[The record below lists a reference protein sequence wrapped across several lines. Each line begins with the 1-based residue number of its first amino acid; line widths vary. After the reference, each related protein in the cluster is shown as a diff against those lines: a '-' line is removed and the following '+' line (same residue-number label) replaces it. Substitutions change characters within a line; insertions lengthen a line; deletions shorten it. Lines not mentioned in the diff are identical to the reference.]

1 MNMNATKPLLGF
13 WQIWNMCFGFLGI
26 QFGFAL
32 QNANVGRIFQTL
44 GAKVDELPILFLAAP
59 VTGLLIQ
66 PLIGYMSD
74 KTWTFLGRRRP
85 YFLTGAILAT
95 IALFV
100 MPNCTLLWLTVI
112 CLWLLN
118 SAINI
123 AMEPFRSF
131 VCDMLPNEQRTK
143 AFAMQAFFIG
153 IGSVV
158 ASALPWIFTNWLG
171 VSNTAPAGEIP
182 NSVIYSFYLG
192 GAAFISAVLVTV
204 ITTPEYSPLQLD
216 AFEQSQL
223 ASKSANTSKPKEQKI
238 LRSTQGFFTHGLIW
252 LAIGIL
258 LSIGVFEFELTHELY
273 VLTIGTMVF
282 GALQILT
289 GHLQNTQR
297 SSNGLCEVMNDLIG
311 MPKAM
316 RQLALVQFYSWF
328 ALFSMWIYTISAVT
342 EYHYGTT
349 DTTSAI
355 YNEGANWVGI
365 LFASYNAFSALA
377 AFIIPMITRVT
388 SRKTAHMINLCLGGI
403 GLISFY
409 FIQDPKLLIIS
420 MIGVGFAWASILS
433 MPYAI
438 LAGSLPANKA
448 GIYMGIFNLFITIP
462 QILASTI
469 LGLMV
474 RELFHDKAIL
484 ALVCGGV
491 AMILAA
497 ISTLWVEDTES

>member
-1 MNMNATKPLLGF
+1 MNNDNRKPYLGF

-59 VTGLLIQ
+59 VTGLLMQ
-66 PLIGYMSD
+66 PLIGYASD
-74 KTWTFLGRRRP
+74 KTWTRLGRRRP

-100 MPNCTLLWLTVI
+100 MPNSTILWFTVI

-123 AMEPFRSF
+123 AMEPYRSF

-143 AFAMQAFFIG
+143 GFAMQAFFIG
-153 IGSVV
+153 IGSVI
-158 ASALPWIFTNWLG
+158 ASALPWIFTNLLG
-171 VSNTAPAGEIP
+171 VSNTAPAGQIP
-182 NSVIYSFYLG
+182 DSVIYSFYLG
-192 GAAFISAVLVTV
+192 GGAFISAILVTV
-204 ITTPEYSPLQLD
+204 FTTREYSP
-216 AFEQSQL
+216 SQL
-223 ASKSANTSKPKEQKI
+223 ANFERMELTTEKKMLSETKKRFSAKQFS
-238 LRSTQGFFTHGLIW
+238 THGIIWMIVGLIF
-252 LAIGIL
+252 
-258 LSIGVFEFELTHELY
+258 SISVYELKLTHELY
-273 VLTIGTMVF
+273 VLTIGIILF
-282 GALQILT
+282 GILQLVTSLLLT
-289 GHLQNTQR
+289 NGHEE
-297 SSNGLCEVMNDLIG
+297 NGLCEVMNDLIG

-316 RQLALVQFYSWF
+316 RQLAVVQFFSWF
-328 ALFSMWIYTISAVT
+328 SLFSMWIYCISAVT
-342 EYHYGTT
+342 EFHYGSV
-349 DTTSAI
+349 DTTSNL

-365 LFASYNAFSALA
+365 LFASYNAFAALA
-377 AFIIPMITRVT
+377 AFVIPVIA
-388 SRKTAHMINLCLGGI
+388 RKTNRKIAHMINLSLGGL

-409 FIQDPKLLIIS
+409 FIKDPMLLLIS
-420 MIGVGFAWASILS
+420 MVGVGFAWASILS

-474 RELFHDKAIL
+474 RELFAGKAIL
-484 ALVCGGV
+484 ALVCGGI
-491 AMILAA
+491 AMMLAA
-497 ISTLWVEDTES
+497 LATLLVDDNED

>member
-1 MNMNATKPLLGF
+1 MNNNSTKPILSY

-74 KTWTFLGRRRP
+74 KTWTRLGRRRP
-85 YFLTGAILAT
+85 YFLFGAILAT
-95 IALFV
+95 LALFV
-100 MPNCTLLWLTVI
+100 MPNCTALWLTVI

-171 VSNTAPAGEIP
+171 VSNTAPAGQIP
-182 NSVIYSFYLG
+182 DSVVYSFYLG

-204 ITTPEYSPLQLD
+204 ITTPEYTPEQLD
-216 AFEQSQL
+216 VFERNEPVSAS
-223 ASKSANTSKPKEQKI
+223 ASKQPTI
-238 LRSTQGFFTHGLIW
+238 LRRSQDFFTHGFIW
-252 LAIGIL
+252 LAIGVV
-258 LSIGVFEFELTHELY
+258 LSIGVFQFNLTHELY
-273 VLTIGTMVF
+273 VLTGGIIVF
-282 GALQILT
+282 GLLQLAT
-289 GHLQNTQR
+289 GYLQKIQR
-297 SSNGLCEVMNDLIG
+297 GDNGLCEVMNDLIA

-349 DTTSAI
+349 DTTSPL

-365 LFASYNAFSALA
+365 LFASYNAFAALA
-377 AFIIPMITRVT
+377 AFAIPFMTKLT
-388 SRKTAHMINLCLGGI
+388 NRKIAHMINLCLGGA

-474 RELFHDKAIL
+474 RELFQGKAIL

-497 ISTLWVEDTES
+497 VSTLWVDDKED

>member
-1 MNMNATKPLLGF
+1 MTKSTHQKPLLNF

-32 QNANVGRIFQTL
+32 QNANIGRIFQTL

-59 VTGLLIQ
+59 VTGLLMQ

-74 KTWTFLGRRRP
+74 KTWTSLGRRRP

-95 IALFV
+95 LALLI
-100 MPNCTLLWLTVI
+100 MPNSNLLWVTVI
-112 CLWLLN
+112 FLWILN

-123 AMEPFRSF
+123 SMEPYRSF

-143 AFAMQAFFIG
+143 GFAMQAFFIG
-153 IGSVV
+153 VGSII
-158 ASALPWIFTNWLG
+158 ASALPWIFTNLLG

-204 ITTPEYSPLQLD
+204 FTTKEYSP
-216 AFEQSQL
+216 EQL
-223 ASKSANTSKPKEQKI
+223 ANFEATELIKNKDNATEVKKI
-238 LRSTQGFFTHGLIW
+238 FSTQDFFNQGIIW
-252 LAIGIL
+252 LVVGAL
-258 LSIGVFEFELTHELY
+258 CSLGVFEFNLTHDLY
-273 VLTIGTMVF
+273 VLTGGVILF
-282 GALQILT
+282 GALQLFT
-289 GHLQNTQR
+289 GFLQHR
-297 SSNGLCEVMNDLIG
+297 GHKENGLCEVMNDLIG

-316 RQLALVQFYSWF
+316 RQLAVVQFFSWF
-328 ALFSMWIYTISAVT
+328 ALFSMWIYSISAVT
-342 EYHYGTT
+342 EYHYGST
-349 DTTSAI
+349 DTTSVI

-365 LFASYNAFSALA
+365 LFASYNAFAALA
-377 AFIIPMITRVT
+377 AFVIPVIARKT
-388 SRKTAHMINLCLGGI
+388 SRKIAHMINLCMGGL

-409 FIQDPKLLIIS
+409 FIKDPNLLLFS

-438 LAGSLPANKA
+438 LAGSLPAKKA

-474 RELFHDKAIL
+474 RELFAGKTIL
-484 ALVCGGV
+484 ALVCGGI

-497 ISTLWVEDTES
+497 LTTLLVDDKAD

>member
-1 MNMNATKPLLGF
+1 MNNNNTKPILSY

-74 KTWTFLGRRRP
+74 KTWTRLGRRRP
-85 YFLTGAILAT
+85 YFLFGAILAT
-95 IALFV
+95 LALFI
-100 MPNCTLLWLTVI
+100 MPNCTALWLTVI

-171 VSNTAPAGEIP
+171 VSNTAPAGQIP
-182 NSVIYSFYLG
+182 DSVVYSFYLG

-204 ITTPEYSPLQLD
+204 ITTPEYTPEQLET
-216 AFEQSQL
+216 FERNEL
-223 ASKSANTSKPKEQKI
+223 AHTNTSKQPEI
-238 LRSTQGFFTHGLIW
+238 LRHSQDFFTHGFIW
-252 LAIGIL
+252 LAIGMV
-258 LSIGVFEFELTHELY
+258 LSIAVFQFNLTHELY
-273 VLTIGTMVF
+273 VLTGGIIVF
-282 GALQILT
+282 GLLQITT
-289 GHLQNTQR
+289 GYLQKTQR
-297 SSNGLCEVMNDLIG
+297 GDNGLCEVMNDLIA

-349 DTTSAI
+349 DTTSPL

-365 LFASYNAFSALA
+365 LFSSYNAFAALA
-377 AFIIPMITRVT
+377 AFVIPFIA
-388 SRKTAHMINLCLGGI
+388 RKTNRKIAHMINLCLGGA

-474 RELFHDKAIL
+474 RELFQGKAIL

-491 AMILAA
+491 ALFLAA
-497 ISTLWVEDTES
+497 VSTLWVDDKED

>member
-1 MNMNATKPLLGF
+1 MVANMNNFLTQKPTLGF
-13 WQIWNMCFGFLGI
+13 WKIWNMCFGFLGI

-59 VTGLLIQ
+59 VTGLLMQ

-74 KTWTFLGRRRP
+74 KTWIRLGRRRP
-85 YFLTGAILAT
+85 YFLSGAILAT
-95 IALFV
+95 LALFI
-100 MPNCTLLWLTVI
+100 MPNSTALWFTVI
-112 CLWLLN
+112 TLWLLN

-143 AFAMQAFFIG
+143 GFAMQAFFIG

-158 ASALPWIFTNWLG
+158 ASALPWIFTNLLG
-171 VSNTAPAGEIP
+171 VNNTAPAGEIP
-182 NSVIYSFYLG
+182 DSVVYSFYLG

-204 ITTPEYSPLQLD
+204 ISTKEYSP
-216 AFEQSQL
+216 EQL
-223 ASKSANTSKPKEQKI
+223 AQFERQDPAIATPATSNTKSHYNF
-238 LRSTQGFFTHGLIW
+238 LMHGMIW
-252 LAIGIL
+252 LIL
-258 LSIGVFEFELTHELY
+258 GLATSFLVFTFKLTHELY
-273 VLTIGTMVF
+273 VLTGGLCVF
-282 GALQILT
+282 GVLQLVT
-289 GHLQNTQR
+289 HSLQKNQKTH
-297 SSNGLCEVMNDLIG
+297 NGLCEVMTDLIG

-316 RQLALVQFYSWF
+316 RQLAVVQFFSWF
-328 ALFSMWIYTISAVT
+328 SLFSMWIYSIPAVT
-342 EYHYGTT
+342 EFHYGST

-377 AFIIPMITRVT
+377 AIVIPFIA
-388 SRKTAHMINLCLGGI
+388 RKTNRKIAHLINLCLGGI

-409 FIQDPKLLIIS
+409 FIKDPLLLIVS

-474 RELFHDKAIL
+474 RELFSGKAIL
-484 ALVCGGV
+484 AIVCGGV
-491 AMILAA
+491 AMIIAG
-497 ISTLWVEDTES
+497 ITTLLVEDKHN

>member
-1 MNMNATKPLLGF
+1 
-13 WQIWNMCFGFLGI
+13 MCFGFLGI

-59 VTGLLIQ
+59 VTGLLMQ

-74 KTWTFLGRRRP
+74 KTWTRLGRRRP
-85 YFLTGAILAT
+85 YFLSGAILAT
-95 IALFV
+95 LALFI
-100 MPNCTLLWLTVI
+100 MPNSTALWFTVI
-112 CLWLLN
+112 MLWLLN

-123 AMEPFRSF
+123 SMEPFRSF

-143 AFAMQAFFIG
+143 GFAMQAFFIG
-153 IGSVV
+153 IGSVI
-158 ASALPWIFTNWLG
+158 ASALPWIFTNLLG

-182 NSVIYSFYLG
+182 DSVVYSFYLG

-204 ITTPEYSPLQLD
+204 ISTKEYSSDQLIQ
-216 AFEQSQL
+216 FENNDIAAAK
-223 ASKSANTSKPKEQKI
+223 ASPAKTNTTANYNF
-238 LRSTQGFFTHGLIW
+238 LLHGIIW
-252 LAIGIL
+252 LFAGL
-258 LSIGVFEFELTHELY
+258 LCSFVVFTLNLTHELY
-273 VLTIGTMVF
+273 VLTGGLVLF
-282 GALQILT
+282 GALQLAT
-289 GHLQNTQR
+289 NNLQKSQKTDH
-297 SSNGLCEVMNDLIG
+297 GLYEVMIDLIY

-316 RQLALVQFYSWF
+316 RQLAVVQFFSWF
-328 ALFSMWIYTISAVT
+328 ALFSMWIYSIAAVT
-342 EYHYGTT
+342 EFHYGST
-349 DTTSAI
+349 DTTSPL

-377 AFIIPMITRVT
+377 AFIIPVIA
-388 SRKTAHMINLCLGGI
+388 RKTNRKIAHLINLSLGGI

-409 FIQDPKLLIIS
+409 FIHDPKLLIIS
-420 MIGVGFAWASILS
+420 MVGVGFAWASILS

-474 RELFHDKAIL
+474 RELFSGKAIL
-484 ALVCGGV
+484 AVVFGGV
-491 AMILAA
+491 SMIIAGLA
-497 ISTLWVEDTES
+497 TLFVEDRDD

>member
-1 MNMNATKPLLGF
+1 MMTSSMRKPSLSF

-59 VTGLLIQ
+59 VTGLLMQ

-74 KTWTFLGRRRP
+74 KTWTKLGRRRP

-95 IALFV
+95 LALFI
-100 MPNCTLLWLTVI
+100 MPNSTLLWFTVI

-131 VCDMLPNEQRTK
+131 VCDMLPNEQRTDG
-143 AFAMQAFFIG
+143 FAMQAFFIG
-153 IGSVV
+153 IGSVI

-182 NSVIYSFYLG
+182 DSVIYSFYLG

-204 ITTPEYSPLQLD
+204 ISTKEYTDEQLA
-216 AFEQSQL
+216 AFEQHQKTTS
-223 ASKSANTSKPKEQKI
+223 ASAEKNITHSKNNYLK
-238 LRSTQGFFTHGLIW
+238 QGIISCAIGLI
-252 LAIGIL
+252 LT
-258 LSIGVFEFELTHELY
+258 LSVFELELTRELY
-273 VLTIGTMVF
+273 VLTGGIIMF
-282 GALQILT
+282 GALQLLT
-289 GHLQNTQR
+289 HYLQQTQR
-297 SSNGLCEVMNDLIG
+297 GGNGLCEVMNDLMC

-316 RQLALVQFYSWF
+316 RQLAVVQFFSWF
-328 ALFSMWIYTISAVT
+328 ALFSMWIYSISAVT
-342 EYHYGTT
+342 EYHYGST
-349 DTTSAI
+349 DTTSVI

-377 AFIIPMITRVT
+377 AFIIPIIA
-388 SRKTAHMINLCLGGI
+388 RKTNRKIAHMINLCLGGL

-409 FIQDPKLLIIS
+409 FIKDPVLLVIS

-438 LAGSLPANKA
+438 LAGSLPAKKA
-448 GIYMGIFNLFITIP
+448 GIYMGIFNIFITIP

-469 LGLMV
+469 LGLMM
-474 RELFHDKAIL
+474 RELFSGKAIL
-484 ALVCGGV
+484 ALMCGGV
-491 AMILAA
+491 AMLLAA
-497 ISTLWVEDTES
+497 LATVWVEDTAE